1 MSSTPSIAELQA
13 YSEEVQ
19 ALYKKLPNLRDLP
32 DNKVNETAAL
42 EQDVKDLDVKEQSL
56 EDKVDAYV
64 KGFLYIGGPKPRRQ
78 KQSIAK
84 ESSDSTASS
93 HDNHAE
99 GGNLL
104 ASAHNS
110 KGPAIPDNMP
120 KAESKED
127 LKKRAEELNK

>member
-1 MSSTPSIAELQA
+1 MSSTPSVAELQA

-42 EQDVKDLDVKEQSL
+42 EQDVKNLDVKEQTRL
-56 EDKVDAYV
+56 TDK
-64 KGFLYIGGPKPRRQ
+64 
-78 KQSIAK
+78 IAK

>member
-13 YSEEVQ
+13 YSEEIQ

-42 EQDVKDLDVKEQSL
+42 EQDVKNLDSL

-78 KQSIAK
+78 KQPVTT
-84 ESSDSTASS
+84 ST
-93 HDNHAE
+93 
-99 GGNLL
+99 
-104 ASAHNS
+104 
-110 KGPAIPDNMP
+110 
-120 KAESKED
+120 
-127 LKKRAEELNK
+127 